1 MTKITS
7 LEFTVSILGVA
18 KLNKERNLYI
28 ETLLTRK
35 TRKDKLLY
43 LIEVA

>member
-7 LEFTVSILGVA
+7 LEFTVSIFGVT
-18 KLNKERNLYI
+18 KLNNERNPYI
-28 ETLLTRK
+28 GTLLTRK

-43 LIEVA
+43 LIEFA